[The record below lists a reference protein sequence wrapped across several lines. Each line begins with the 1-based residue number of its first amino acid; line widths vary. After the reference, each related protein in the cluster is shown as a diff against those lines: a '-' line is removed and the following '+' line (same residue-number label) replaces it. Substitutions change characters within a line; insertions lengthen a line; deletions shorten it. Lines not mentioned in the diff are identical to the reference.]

1 MRQFKCTEMQQFN
14 HIKLIPDKLDFL
26 IPRIRRRRM
35 TTHNSRLEVIDAL
48 RGFAIVSIMLLH
60 NIEHFD
66 FYFAPSGLPD
76 WLKAVDKLVWDS
88 LFFLFG
94 GKSYAI
100 FALLFGMTFYIQHH
114 NREVR
119 GDDFRPR
126 FAWRLALLL
135 GFGVLNSMFY
145 HGDILS
151 IYAVL
156 GLTLIPVARLSQ
168 RWVLTVA
175 VILLLQ
181 PYAWWEVIQALS
193 QPDQKLPDPASWA
206 YFGRANDYFAHGSAL
221 QVWAGN
227 VTNGKTGVILW
238 SWENGRIFQ
247 IPALFMLGMLAG
259 RRGVF
264 KEGKRLFWRKA
275 LLIAGLVFIPLY
287 VLKTWP
293 ETWPVGQALQRPLLV
308 IITSWSNLALMVV
321 LVSLFVLLFHTLRWL
336 QVFSPLG
343 RMSLTS
349 YVVQSIIGTSI
360 YYGFGLGMYQYT
372 GASFALAIGIALALL
387 QRQFSVWWLARH
399 AQGPLETVWH
409 RLTWLGSPPLIH
421 AKN

>member
-1 MRQFKCTEMQQFN
+1 MP
-14 HIKLIPDKLDFL
+14 I
-26 IPRIRRRRM
+26 
-35 TTHNSRLEVIDAL
+35 TTSNSRLEVIDAL

-66 FYFAPSGLPD
+66 FYFSPAGLPA
-76 WLKAVDKLVWDS
+76 WLKTVDKVIWDG

-100 FALLFGMTFYIQHH
+100 FALLFGMTFYIQYR

-119 GDDFRPR
+119 GEDFRPR
-126 FAWRLALLL
+126 FAWRLVLLL
-135 GFGVLNSMFY
+135 AFGLLNSMFY

-156 GLTLIPVARLSQ
+156 GFALIPVARLSN
-168 RWVLTVA
+168 RWVLA
-175 VILLLQ
+175 IALILLAQ
-181 PYAWWEVIQALS
+181 PFAWLEVIQALPNPS
-193 QPDQKLPDPASWA
+193 AKLPDPASWA

-221 QVWAGN
+221 QVWSGN
-227 VTNGKTGVILW
+227 LTNGKTGVILW
-238 SWENGRIFQ
+238 SWENGRLFQ

-259 RRGVF
+259 RKGVF
-264 KEGKRLFWRKA
+264 SDALFWRKVLPVA
-275 LLIAGLVFIPLY
+275 VLVFVPLY
-287 VLKTWP
+287 ALKTWP
-293 ETWPVGQALQRPLLV
+293 EAWAVGDALSRPLLV
-308 IITSWSNLALMVV
+308 IITSWANVALMVV
-321 LVSLFVLLFHTLRWL
+321 LVAVFVQLFYSRSWL
-336 QVFSPLG
+336 AFFSPLG

-372 GASFALAIGIALALL
+372 GASFALAIGIVLALL

-399 AQGPLETVWH
+399 SQGPLETVWH
-409 RLTWLGSPPLIH
+409 RLTWIGSTSPAY

>member
-1 MRQFKCTEMQQFN
+1 
-14 HIKLIPDKLDFL
+14 
-26 IPRIRRRRM
+26 M
-35 TTHNSRLEVIDAL
+35 TTTTNSSRLDVIDAL

-66 FYFAPSGLPD
+66 FYFSPTGLPAC
-76 WLKAVDKLVWDS
+76 LQAVDKVIWDT

-100 FALLFGMTFYIQHH
+100 FALLFGMTFYIQYH

-119 GDDFRPR
+119 GDDFRAR
-126 FAWRLALLL
+126 FAWRLVLLL
-135 GFGVLNSMFY
+135 AFGLVNSMFY

-156 GLTLIPVARLSQ
+156 GFALIPVARLSN
-168 RWVLTVA
+168 RWVLIIALV
-175 VILLLQ
+175 LLAQ
-181 PYAWWEVIQALS
+181 PYAWLEVIQAL
-193 QPDQKLPDPASWA
+193 PDPNQKLPDPASWA

-221 QVWAGN
+221 QVWTGN
-227 VTNGKTGVILW
+227 LTNGKVGVIRW

-259 RRGVF
+259 RKGLF
-264 KEGKRLFWRKA
+264 KSPTGWPRI
-275 LLIAGLVFIPLY
+275 LLIALLAFIPLY
-287 VLKTWP
+287 ILKTWP
-293 ETWPVGQALQRPLLV
+293 EAWGVGEAVRRPLLV
-308 IITSWSNLALMVV
+308 IITSWSNVAFMVV
-321 LVSLFVLLFHTLRWL
+321 LVAVFVLMFYSRSWL
-336 QVFSPLG
+336 AVFSPLG

-372 GASFALAIGIALALL
+372 GASFALAIGIVLALL
-387 QRQFSVWWLARH
+387 QRQFSVWWLKHH

-409 RLTWLGSPPLIH
+409 RMTWIGSTSLEH

>member
-1 MRQFKCTEMQQFN
+1 
-14 HIKLIPDKLDFL
+14 
-26 IPRIRRRRM
+26 M
-35 TTHNSRLEVIDAL
+35 TTTNNSRLDVIDAL

-66 FYFAPSGLPD
+66 FYFAPAGLPA
-76 WLKAVDKLVWDS
+76 WLKAVDKVIWDS

-100 FALLFGMTFYIQHH
+100 FALLFGMTFYIQYH

-119 GDDFRPR
+119 GEDFRAR
-126 FAWRLALLL
+126 FAWRLMLLL
-135 GFGVLNSMFY
+135 AFGLVNSMFY

-156 GLTLIPVARLSQ
+156 GLALIPVARLSN
-168 RWVLTVA
+168 RWVLIIALV
-175 VILLLQ
+175 LLAQ
-181 PYAWWEVIQALS
+181 PYAWLEVIQAL
-193 QPDQKLPDPASWA
+193 PDPNEKLPDPASWA

-221 QVWAGN
+221 QVWTGN
-227 VTNGKTGVILW
+227 LTNGKIGVIRW

-259 RRGVF
+259 RKNLF
-264 KEGKRLFWRKA
+264 TNPIFWRKA
-275 LLIAGLVFIPLY
+275 FVIALLAFIPLY

-293 ETWPVGQALQRPLLV
+293 EAWGVGEAVRRPLLV
-308 IITSWSNLALMVV
+308 IITSWSNVALMVV
-321 LVSLFVLLFHTLRWL
+321 LVAIFVQLFYTRGWL
-336 QVFSPLG
+336 KVFSPLG

-372 GASFALAIGIALALL
+372 GASFALGIGIGLALL
-387 QRQFSVWWLARH
+387 QRQFSVWWLSSH
-399 AQGPLETVWH
+399 AQGPLETLWH
-409 RLTWLGSPPLIH
+409 RLTWIGGASPAH
-421 AKN
+421 AKS

>member
-1 MRQFKCTEMQQFN
+1 
-14 HIKLIPDKLDFL
+14 
-26 IPRIRRRRM
+26 M
-35 TTHNSRLEVIDAL
+35 TTIKNSRLDVIDAL

-66 FYFAPSGLPD
+66 FYFAPVGLPE
-76 WLKAVDKLVWDS
+76 WLKLVDKMIWDS

-100 FALLFGMTFYIQHH
+100 FALLFGMTFYIQYH

-119 GDDFRPR
+119 GEDFRVR
-126 FAWRLALLL
+126 FAWRLVLLL
-135 GFGVLNSMFY
+135 AFGLLNSMFY

-156 GLTLIPVARLSQ
+156 GFALIPVARLSN
-168 RWVLTVA
+168 RWVL
-175 VILLLQ
+175 VIALVLLAQ
-181 PYAWWEVIQALS
+181 PYAWIEVIQALPN
-193 QPDQKLPDPASWA
+193 PDQKLADPASWA

-221 QVWAGN
+221 QVWSGN
-227 VTNGKTGVILW
+227 LTNGKIGVIRW
-238 SWENGRIFQ
+238 SWENGRLFQ

-259 RRGVF
+259 RKGLF
-264 KEGKRLFWRKA
+264 KDASFWRKA
-275 LLIAGLVFIPLY
+275 LPIALVAFIPLY
-287 VLKTWP
+287 LLKTWP
-293 ETWPVGQALQRPLLV
+293 EAWGVGEALRRPLLV
-308 IITSWSNLALMVV
+308 IVTSWSNAALMVV
-321 LVSLFVLLFHTLRWL
+321 LVAIFVLLFYSRRWL
-336 QVFSPLG
+336 AVFSPLG

-399 AQGPLETVWH
+399 SQGPLETVWH
-409 RLTWLGSPPLIH
+409 RLTWIGNQPVSH
-421 AKN
+421 ARN

>member
-1 MRQFKCTEMQQFN
+1 
-14 HIKLIPDKLDFL
+14 
-26 IPRIRRRRM
+26 M
-35 TTHNSRLEVIDAL
+35 TTTTNNSRLDVIDAL

-66 FYFAPSGLPD
+66 FYFAPAGLPA
-76 WLKAVDKLVWDS
+76 WLVAVDKLIWDS

-100 FALLFGMTFYIQHH
+100 FALLFGMTFYIQYH
-114 NREVR
+114 NRELR
-119 GDDFRPR
+119 GEDFRAR

-135 GFGVLNSMFY
+135 AFGLVNSMFY

-156 GLTLIPVARLSQ
+156 GLALIPVARLGN
-168 RWVLTVA
+168 RWVLA
-175 VILLLQ
+175 IALILLAQ
-181 PYAWWEVIQALS
+181 PYAWLEVFQALP
-193 QPDQKLPDPASWA
+193 QPDAKLADPASWA
-206 YFGRANDYFAHGSAL
+206 YFGRANDYFAHGSAF

-227 VTNGKTGVILW
+227 LSNGKIGVIRW

-259 RRGVF
+259 RKG
-264 KEGKRLFWRKA
+264 LFSSA
-275 LLIAGLVFIPLY
+275 AGWPRILSMAVLAFIPLY
-287 VLKTWP
+287 LLKTWP
-293 ETWPVGQALQRPLLV
+293 EAWGVGEAVRRPLLV
-308 IITSWSNLALMVV
+308 IITSWSNVAFMVI
-321 LVSLFVLLFHTLRWL
+321 LVAVFVLLFYSRSLL
-336 QVFSPLG
+336 AVFSPLG

-372 GASFALAIGIALALL
+372 GASFALLIGIGLVLL

-409 RLTWLGSPPLIH
+409 RLTWLGSGTLVR